1 MQNKIYSGQW
11 GKCHCQGIAVDTK
24 REYIYYSFTT
34 KLIKSDMQGNIIG
47 SVDHIIGHL
56 GCMDFNDG
64 DGKVYASLE
73 YKNDP
78 IGRGILQN
86 LGIEEE
92 NLQDGF
98 YIAIFDVDKIDRMDM
113 DAEKDGIMKTV
124 YLKTV
129 VDDFKGSVDHDGIVR
144 EHVHGCSG
152 IDGLT
157 IGPDFGADK
166 DSRRFLHV
174 CYGVYSDLER
184 KDNDYQVILQYEIED
199 WWQDVAKPLS
209 QNDMHKSGPAAPKNR
224 YFLYTGN
231 TNWGIQN
238 LEYDEY
244 TGDYIVCVYTGQKPQ
259 FPNYPMF
266 VIDGSVAAKEETLLG
281 CGGEK
286 GLTLTLRDTGLSQ
299 NGIYGVDFPLG
310 SMGFY
315 ALGNGE
321 YYIVDPIWDDPN
333 NLSVNVILYVL
344 ERKNGVW
351 NFVRKAE

>member
-1 MQNKIYSGQW
+1 MQNKIYSGRW
-11 GKCHCQGIAVDTK
+11 GKCHCQGIAIDTE

-34 KLIKSDMQGNIIG
+34 KFIKSDMQGNIIG

-56 GCMDFNDG
+56 GCMDFNDA

-78 IGRGILQN
+78 IGRGILAN
-86 LGIEEE
+86 LGIGEE

-113 DAEKDGIMKTV
+113 DAEKDGVMKTV

-129 VDDFKGSVDHDGIVR
+129 VDDFKGTVQNGGIVR

-157 IGPDFGADK
+157 IGPDFGEGK
-166 DSRRFLHV
+166 ESRRFLHV
-174 CYGVYSDLER
+174 CYGIYSDLER
-184 KDNDYQVILQYEIED
+184 TDNDYQVILQYEIED

-209 QNDMHKSGPAAPKNR
+209 QNDMHKCGPSQPRNR
-224 YFLYTGN
+224 YFVYTGN
-231 TNWGIQN
+231 TRWGVQN

-244 TGDYIVCVYTGQKPQ
+244 TGDYIACVYTGQKTQ

-266 VIDGSVAAKEETLLG
+266 VIDGSIKAKEEPLKG
-281 CGGEK
+281 CEGEK
-286 GLTLTLRDTGLSQ
+286 GLVLTLRDTGLSQ
-299 NGIYGVDFPLG
+299 DGIFGVEFPLG

-315 ALGNGE
+315 SLGNGE
-321 YYIVDPIWDDPN
+321 FYVVDPLWDNPED
-333 NLSVNVILYVL
+333 LAVNVVLYTL
-344 ERKNGVW
+344 DKKDGVW
-351 NFVRKAE
+351 NFVGKTE